1 MSEDRAS
8 TRLQQRRLIVTAV
21 AFAFPVMAS
30 IAPPT
35 IDDLSPWGVR
45 VLSVVIAGLILWMS
59 EAMPIAAT
67 SLGVVAMLA
76 LVGPGTSDEALKT
89 ALAGFESPA
98 PYFLLCAL
106 ALGAATVKTGLARR
120 LAQMLV
126 RGARGSGRRLYAQM
140 MAMMPPMAV
149 LVPSALTR
157 TAMLIPTYESV
168 FQTHRIRRGHPL
180 PRLVMIGTAILQPLA
195 STAVLTG
202 GAVPV
207 VASSLV
213 GGMSWAHWFVLMS
226 VPMYTILIIVGI
238 SLFLLYRPGE
248 LPAAIGEGGASTPAL
263 SPMSAAEWRGLVI
276 IGATTTLWLTDFIH
290 HLNPAVPALIGAT
303 ALFLPLV
310 GVLRWEDFEEGSP
323 WVIFLVTASSLSLA
337 SALNQSGAAAWVAA
351 TIVDQVPLE
360 TFALVPQLLV
370 LMAIVAVVN
379 AILPNRTAVL
389 GITIPLL
396 MSLAGP
402 LGLNP
407 VVVGLM
413 APIISQT
420 TIFYPVQLATALIT
434 YRTRHYAAG
443 ELARA
448 GVILTIASVTT
459 ILLVALPWWGL
470 MGESVRP

>member
-1 MSEDRAS
+1 MS
-8 TRLQQRRLIVTAV
+8 VV
-21 AFAFPVMAS
+21 AFAFPLLAS

-35 IDDLSPWGVR
+35 IDDLSPWGLR
-45 VLSVVIAGLILWMS
+45 VLSVVVAGLILWMS

-76 LVGPGTSDEALKT
+76 IVGPGESDDALRT

-106 ALGAATVKTGLARR
+106 ALGTATVKTGLARR
-120 LAQMLV
+120 LAYMLV

-140 MAMMPPMAV
+140 VGMMGPMAV

-157 TAMLIPTYESV
+157 SAILIPAYEAV
-168 FQTHRIRRGHPL
+168 FQTHRIERGHRL
-180 PRLVMIGTAILQPLA
+180 PRLVMLGTGILQPLA

-213 GGMSWAHWFVLMS
+213 GGISWARWFALMS
-226 VPMYTILIIVGI
+226 VPMYTLLFSVGVAMYV
-238 SLFLLYRPGE
+238 LYRPIDMPSVRAAQPESEPDE
-248 LPAAIGEGGASTPAL
+248 LA
-263 SPMSAAEWRGLVI
+263 PMSALEWRGLII
-276 IGATTTLWLTDFIH
+276 IGSTTILWLTDFIH
-290 HLNPAVPALIGAT
+290 HLNPAIPALIGAT
-303 ALFLPLV
+303 ALFLPVV
-310 GVLRWEDFEEGSP
+310 GVLRWDEFESGSP
-323 WVIFLVTASSLSLA
+323 WSIFLVTASALSLA
-337 SALNQSGAAAWVAA
+337 VALNDSGAASWVAA
-351 TIVDQVPLE
+351 TIVEQIPLDTFPLVPL
-360 TFALVPQLLV
+360 LLSM
-370 LMAIVAVVN
+370 MAIVAIVN

-413 APIISQT
+413 APIIAQT
-420 TIFYPVQLATALIT
+420 TIFYPVQIATALIT
-434 YRTRHYAAG
+434 YRTNHYTAG
-443 ELARA
+443 ELVRA
-448 GVILTIASVTT
+448 GVILTIVSVVM
-459 ILLVALPWWGL
+459 IFVVALPWWAL
-470 MGESVRP
+470 MGEPTRP

>member
-8 TRLQQRRLIVTAV
+8 TRLQQRRLIVTAI

-180 PRLVMIGTAILQPLA
+180 PRLVM
-195 STAVLTG
+195 
-202 GAVPV
+202 
-207 VASSLV
+207 
-213 GGMSWAHWFVLMS
+213 
-226 VPMYTILIIVGI
+226 
-238 SLFLLYRPGE
+238 
-248 LPAAIGEGGASTPAL
+248 
-263 SPMSAAEWRGLVI
+263 
-276 IGATTTLWLTDFIH
+276 
-290 HLNPAVPALIGAT
+290 
-303 ALFLPLV
+303 
-310 GVLRWEDFEEGSP
+310 
-323 WVIFLVTASSLSLA
+323 
-337 SALNQSGAAAWVAA
+337 
-351 TIVDQVPLE
+351 
-360 TFALVPQLLV
+360 
-370 LMAIVAVVN
+370 
-379 AILPNRTAVL
+379 
-389 GITIPLL
+389 
-396 MSLAGP
+396 
-402 LGLNP
+402 
-407 VVVGLM
+407 
-413 APIISQT
+413 
-420 TIFYPVQLATALIT
+420 
-434 YRTRHYAAG
+434 
-443 ELARA
+443 
-448 GVILTIASVTT
+448 
-459 ILLVALPWWGL
+459 
-470 MGESVRP
+470 

>member
-1 MSEDRAS
+1 MSIRVQ
-8 TRLQQRRLIVTAV
+8 RRRLIVSAI
-21 AFAFPVMAS
+21 AFAFPLLAS
-30 IAPPT
+30 VAPPAV
-35 IDDLSPWGVR
+35 DDLSPWGLR
-45 VLSVVIAGLILWMS
+45 VLAVVVAGLILWMS

-76 LVGPGTSDEALKT
+76 LVGPGESDDALRT

-106 ALGAATVKTGLARR
+106 ALGTATVTTGLARR

-126 RGARGSGRRLYAQM
+126 RGARGSGRRLYSQM
-140 MAMMPPMAV
+140 VAMMPPMAV

-157 TAMLIPTYESV
+157 AAMLIPAYESV
-168 FQTHRIRRGHPL
+168 FHTHRIERGHPL

-213 GGMSWAHWFVLMS
+213 GGISWARWFALMS
-226 VPMYTILIIVGI
+226 VPMYTLLFTVGVL
-238 SLFLLYRPGE
+238 LFLLYRPSD
-248 LPAAIGEGGASTPAL
+248 LPAPREEDGGAAKPLA
-263 SPMSAAEWRGLVI
+263 PMTAAEWRGLAI
-276 IGATTTLWLTDFIH
+276 IAATTTLWLTDFIH
-290 HLNPAVPALIGAT
+290 HLNPAIPALIGAT

-310 GVLRWEDFEEGSP
+310 GVMRWEDFEEGSP

-337 SALNQSGAAAWVAA
+337 VSLNESGAAAWVAA
-351 TIVDQVPLE
+351 TIVDQVPLD
-360 TFALVPQLLV
+360 TFPLVPLL
-370 LMAIVAVVN
+370 LSMMAIVALVN

-407 VVVGLM
+407 VTVGLI

-420 TIFYPVQLATALIT
+420 TIFYPVQIATALIT

-448 GVILTIASVTT
+448 GVILTIVSIVV
-459 ILLVALPWWGL
+459 ILLVGLPWWGL
-470 MGESVRP
+470 MGEPVRP

>member
-207 VASSLV
+207 VA
-213 GGMSWAHWFVLMS
+213 
-226 VPMYTILIIVGI
+226 
-238 SLFLLYRPGE
+238 
-248 LPAAIGEGGASTPAL
+248 
-263 SPMSAAEWRGLVI
+263 
-276 IGATTTLWLTDFIH
+276 
-290 HLNPAVPALIGAT
+290 
-303 ALFLPLV
+303 
-310 GVLRWEDFEEGSP
+310 
-323 WVIFLVTASSLSLA
+323 
-337 SALNQSGAAAWVAA
+337 
-351 TIVDQVPLE
+351 
-360 TFALVPQLLV
+360 
-370 LMAIVAVVN
+370 
-379 AILPNRTAVL
+379 
-389 GITIPLL
+389 
-396 MSLAGP
+396 
-402 LGLNP
+402 
-407 VVVGLM
+407 
-413 APIISQT
+413 
-420 TIFYPVQLATALIT
+420 
-434 YRTRHYAAG
+434 
-443 ELARA
+443 
-448 GVILTIASVTT
+448 
-459 ILLVALPWWGL
+459 
-470 MGESVRP
+470 